1 MRLEFC
7 NSQLPNPS
15 SSRVERGFARLGVGR
30 STAVGNCDSL
40 TIAALFVVVL
50 LAPGLALAQPP
61 AGAQG
66 AGAAG
71 QPPAPGR
78 GRGAPAPETRIISFE
93 ARPATIRAGESA
105 VLSWVIE
112 NPPSATGFG
121 GFGTI
126 DQGVGRV
133 VPRGTVRVTPRATT
147 TYTLSAGSVTK
158 TVTVTIPGTTPVA
171 AGAASAASAT
181 NAGIP
186 RTPDGKPDF
195 SGVYGWAN
203 LFAGPGGGG
212 RAGGAGAPAGPTLK
226 PGAEKYRVTRGPLDT
241 GATSDCMPLIPPNS
255 FGVPYEFQIIQNKD
269 YVVIFHEYPGSFRIV
284 PFDEPHMVDPD
295 PAWLGDSVGKWDGN
309 TLVIDTIGYN
319 DKTEINGFHH
329 TEDLHTVER
338 LTRVDGGIDY
348 ELTIEDPNVF
358 AAPWKLTRQF
368 RVADPPRKRIFE
380 FVCENNRDYRP
391 LFGDKK

>member
-1 MRLEFC
+1 MA
-7 NSQLPNPS
+7 
-15 SSRVERGFARLGVGR
+15 FAQ
-30 STAVGNCDSL
+30 A
-40 TIAALFVVVL
+40 
-50 LAPGLALAQPP
+50 P
-61 AGAQG
+61 AGGRAQG
-66 AGAAG
+66 
-71 QPPAPGR
+71 PAGR
-78 GRGAPAPETRIISFE
+78 GRGGAPAPQTRIARFD

-133 VPRGTVRVTPRATT
+133 TPRGTLRVTPTATT
-147 TYTLSAGSVTK
+147 TYTLTAGSVTK

-171 AGAASAASAT
+171 PASAAAVPKAT
-181 NAGIP
+181 GIP
-186 RTPDGKPDF
+186 RAANGKPDF
-195 SGVYGWAN
+195 SGVFGWAN
-203 LFAGPGGGG
+203 LFGGPGGRG
-212 RAGGAGAPAGPTLK
+212 GGAGAPAGPALK

-241 GATSDCMPLIPPNS
+241 GATSDCLPLIPPNS

-269 YVVIFHEYPGSFRIV
+269 YLAIFHEYPGTFRIV

-295 PAWLGDSVGKWDGN
+295 PAWLGDSVGRWDGD

-319 DKTEINGFHH
+319 DKTEVQGFHH

-358 AAPWKLTRQF
+358 AAPWKMTRQF
-368 RVADPPRKRIFE
+368 RIADPPRKRIFE
-380 FVCENNRDYRP
+380 FICENNRDYRP
-391 LFGDKK
+391 LFGDQK